1 MESHHRTL
9 GPVNFYAAA
18 TAATTEEYDEERW
31 VPDGEYDAAIE
42 GLRFTES
49 PSSFIPM
56 MVWTFRIRLGTQSNC
71 VLRKHR
77 PLTGSS
83 LRSVRDELTKCGIP
97 LRRFS
102 ELPERALELIGRDV
116 RIVKR
121 TQKGI
126 VALRILWSTRP
137 PSPRTDH
144 AQS

>member
-1 MESHHRTL
+1 MESHNRTT
-9 GPVNFYAAA
+9 GPTHFYAAT
-18 TAATTEEYDEERW
+18 TAAAVEEHREEPL

-56 MVWTFRIRLGTQSNC
+56 MVWTFRIRLGTHSDR

-83 LRSVRDELTKCGIP
+83 LRSVREELTKCGIP

-121 TQKGI
+121 TQKGNVEI
-126 VALRILWSTRP
+126 RILWSAA
-137 PSPRTDH
+137 SPRCEGR
-144 AQS
+144 